1 MNLVDYWKKRC
12 ELAEAYIE
20 ESPCDPDIYKE
31 QLDAW
36 NNWCEFK
43 KLPIPVVSKFVA
55 RCGSCKQELTLV
67 RLGKHQCDNENCPSN
82 VC

>member
-1 MNLVDYWKKRC
+1 MNLVEYWKKRC

-31 QLDAW
+31 QLDEW
-36 NNWCEFK
+36 NNWCEF
-43 KLPIPVVSKFVA
+43 SKSVA

-67 RLGKHQCDNENCPSN
+67 RPGKHQCDNENCPSN
-82 VC
+82 GC

>member
-1 MNLVDYWKKRC
+1 MNLVEYWKKRC

-20 ESPCDPDIYKE
+20 ESPCDPDIYKK

-43 KLPIPVVSKFVA
+43 KLPIPVVSKSVA
-55 RCGSCKQELTLV
+55 SCGSCKQELTLV
-67 RLGKHQCDNENCPSN
+67 RPGKHQCDNENCPSN